1 MKHVTIFSALSIT
14 ALKLPAILLIG
25 LLGIDTSAVAGIL
38 HVAAYGSDSP
48 TCGLQ
53 SPCRSI
59 SQAMENAASG
69 DTIYV
74 GPGHYGDVNGD
85 GNFAGPGDEKPD
97 PNAGQSIPQAAGCI
111 VCVTKPLHIYS
122 LQGAATTVISSVP
135 QAHAHYGSTVMIET
149 DGVDFGAAGHG
160 FTITGGSNNGVA
172 IIMTGVPVLHDMSM
186 QGNVDLGDATGF
198 AFYGYP
204 YSLAEV
210 PCAQGPGGGTAD
222 CRFTARVLVA
232 DNQAINNQIGI
243 KIETNQC
250 CIFGGGQIIVK
261 DNAALGTGIG
271 FSLTPGGGYGQSKIA
286 YSAGNVQVISN
297 VATNGGSGFVA
308 IFSGEFNDNSA
319 LNNSGAGF
327 ELIPGGAAFYN
338 NSAIGNGGPGVIIH
352 YEFSVPGS
360 EYPFQV
366 TLNMFTPFA
375 GNNFIGNDRN
385 RPAYSFGP
393 SGINPG
399 PSAHCGVLSGIFLP
413 AGFPV
418 YPPIPPVIQLAAA
431 GNYWGS
437 ADGPSS
443 AGPGDTVGGACAQL
457 NTSTL
462 ATPFAKTPF
471 PVGSNQ

>member
-1 MKHVTIFSALSIT
+1 VKTYWTLWLRYVIPGVMSAFFGASE
-14 ALKLPAILLIG
+14 P
-25 LLGIDTSAVAGIL
+25 TSAGTLSVANNG
-38 HVAAYGSDSP
+38 VDSSS
-48 TCGLQ
+48 CGWEK
-53 SPCRSI
+53 PCRSI
-59 SQAMENAASG
+59 SQAMANAASG
-69 DTIYV
+69 DSIYV
-74 GPGHYGDVNGD
+74 GPGHYGDVDGD

-122 LQGAATTVISSVP
+122 VQGAATTVISSVP
-135 QAHAHYGSTVMIET
+135 QAHALYGSTVMIET
-149 DGVDFGAAGHG
+149 VGVDFGAPGHG

-172 IIMTGVPVLHDMSM
+172 IIMTSIPVLNDMSV

-204 YSLAEV
+204 FSLAEV
-210 PCAQGPGGGTAD
+210 PCAQYPGGGIAD

-232 DNQAINNQIGI
+232 ANQAISNQIGI

-261 DNAALGTGIG
+261 DNAALGAGLG
-271 FSLTPGGGYGQSKIA
+271 FSLTPGGGYGESKIA
-286 YSAGNVQVISN
+286 YFAGNVQVINN

-308 IFSGEFNDNSA
+308 IFSGEFKYNSA

-327 ELIPGGAAFYN
+327 ELIPGGAAFYD
-338 NSAIGNGGPGVIIH
+338 NSTIGNGGPGVIIH

-360 EYPFQV
+360 EFPFQV
-366 TLNMFTPFA
+366 TLNTFTPFA
-375 GNNFIGNDRN
+375 SNNFIGNDRN

-413 AGFPV
+413 AGFPL
-418 YPPIPPVIQLAAA
+418 PTSPPPVVQLAAV

-437 ADGPSS
+437 ANGPSS
-443 AGPGDTVGGACAQL
+443 TGPGDAVGGACAQL

-462 ATPFAKTPF
+462 ATPFARTPF
-471 PVGSNQ
+471 PVSSNP

>member
-1 MKHVTIFSALSIT
+1 VKTYWTFWLRCVVPGVMSAFFGAFEPASAGTLS
-14 ALKLPAILLIG
+14 
-25 LLGIDTSAVAGIL
+25 VANNG
-38 HVAAYGSDSP
+38 VDSSS
-48 TCGLQ
+48 CGWQ
-53 SPCRSI
+53 EPCRSI
-59 SQAMENAASG
+59 SQAIANASSG
-69 DTIYV
+69 DNIYV

-97 PNAGQSIPQAAGCI
+97 PNAGQFIIPQAAGCI

-135 QAHAHYGSTVMIET
+135 QAHALYGSTVMIET
-149 DGVDFGAAGHG
+149 DGVDFGAPGHG
-160 FTITGGSNNGVA
+160 FTISGGGNNGVA
-172 IIMTGVPVLHDMSM
+172 IIMTGFPVLNDMSV

-198 AFYGYP
+198 AFYGSP
-204 YSLAEV
+204 FSLAEV
-210 PCAQGPGGGTAD
+210 PCAQHPGGGIAD

-232 DNQAINNQIGI
+232 GNQAINNQIGI

-250 CIFGGGQIIVK
+250 CSFGGGQIIVK
-261 DNAALGTGIG
+261 DNAALGAGIG

-286 YSAGNVQVISN
+286 YFAGNVQVINN

-308 IFSGEFNDNSA
+308 IFAGEFQYNSA

-327 ELIPGGAAFYN
+327 ELTPGGAGFSD

-360 EYPFQV
+360 GFPFQV
-366 TLNMFTPFA
+366 TLNTFTPFA
-375 GNNFIGNDRN
+375 SNNFIGNDRN

-399 PSAHCGVLSGIFLP
+399 PSAHCGVLSGIFAPARLLP
-413 AGFPV
+413 P
-418 YPPIPPVIQLAAA
+418 YPPPPQMIQLAAA

-443 AGPGDTVGGACAQL
+443 TGPGDAVGGACAQL

-471 PVGSNQ
+471 PVSSNP